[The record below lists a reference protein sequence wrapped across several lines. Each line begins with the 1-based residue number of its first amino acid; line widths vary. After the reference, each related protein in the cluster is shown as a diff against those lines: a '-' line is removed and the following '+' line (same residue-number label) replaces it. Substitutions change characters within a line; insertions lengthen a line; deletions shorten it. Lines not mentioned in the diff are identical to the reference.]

1 MLAQRIQLES
11 ACIPFFNIIKGE
23 VGCAGSPQNP
33 SVRYL
38 KMAGSPYFGADPPG
52 IPSGSPSAPGQIPSI
67 PFVFFKCN
75 DNIFTHHSLRQTHSF
90 KRPEESDTHTH
101 ICSILAEEMVS
112 RGGSG
117 GGSGA
122 VLRGSTRFRRF
133 LQYRNS
139 SLLRGS
145 TARSFPFYNIKRRNQ
160 VLCNSQTDRSL
171 EF

>member
-1 MLAQRIQLES
+1 MLAQRIQPES

-90 KRPEESDTHTH
+90 KRPEESDTHTY
-101 ICSILAEEMVS
+101 AVFFP
-112 RGGSG
+112 
-117 GGSGA
+117 GA
-122 VLRGSTRFRRF
+122 VPEAVPGRFCAVPRGSVGFC
-133 LQYRNS
+133 
-139 SLLRGS
+139 S
-145 TARSFPFYNIKRRNQ
+145 TETPASCAVPLPEVFPSIILKGEIRCYAVARP
-160 VLCNSQTDRSL
+160 VDL
-171 EF
+171 